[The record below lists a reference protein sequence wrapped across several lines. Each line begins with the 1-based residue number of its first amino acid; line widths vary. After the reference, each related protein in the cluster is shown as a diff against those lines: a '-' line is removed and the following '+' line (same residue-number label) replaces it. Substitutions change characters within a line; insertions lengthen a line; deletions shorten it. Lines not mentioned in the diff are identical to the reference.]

1 MKQMCRGE
9 TYQKL
14 KKYEERLKDLDK
26 IINSEMNVTNC
37 YMDELTLHFNNM
49 LNNELNNTYAL
60 RSRGETYRLK
70 GKYNEALDDLINY

>member
-1 MKQMCRGE
+1 FWKIFLNKIILRCRGE

-37 YMDELTLHFNNM
+37 YMD
-49 LNNELNNTYAL
+49 
-60 RSRGETYRLK
+60 
-70 GKYNEALDDLINY
+70 